1 MNPVETE
8 GGLIVPSHALPARP
22 ETEQVAGVL
31 AGIIE
36 RNNKDRGRKK
46 TNAEQKVKDV
56 DSLLLILQTLAQA
69 NQQMERFIAYKMN
82 EAAENA
88 ARAEAA
94 ERRIIV

>member
-8 GGLIVPSHALPARP
+8 SGLIVPSHALPTRP

-46 TNAEQKVKDV
+46 TDAQRKVKDV

-88 ARAEAA
+88 ARAEAE
-94 ERRIIV
+94 ERRIIS